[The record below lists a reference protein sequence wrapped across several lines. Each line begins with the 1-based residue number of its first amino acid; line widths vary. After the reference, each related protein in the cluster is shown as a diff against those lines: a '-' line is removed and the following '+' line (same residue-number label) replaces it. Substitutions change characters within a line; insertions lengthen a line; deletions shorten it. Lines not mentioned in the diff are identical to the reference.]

1 MSCEI
6 ETQLIDIFLET
17 LDIELDAVRLSN
29 VENTPNWDSFSG
41 LNLVLS
47 VEDVFDVS
55 LSMNEMNKCRSFD
68 SVLTIVKKKLNDKN
82 S

>member
-6 ETQLIDIFLET
+6 EAQVEEIFLET
-17 LDIELDAVRLSN
+17 LNLEVCKVRSST

-41 LNLVLS
+41 LNLVLR
-47 VEDVFDVS
+47 VEDVFNVS
-55 LSMNEMNKCRSFD
+55 LSMNELNKCRSFD

>member
-6 ETQLIDIFLET
+6 KTRLIKIFQET
-17 LDIELDAVRLSN
+17 LDIELDAVQSSD
-29 VENTPNWDSFSG
+29 VKISPNWDSFSG
-41 LNLVLS
+41 LNLVLR
-47 VEDVFDVS
+47 VEEVFDVT
-55 LSMNEMNKCRSFD
+55 LTMNEMNEFRSFD

>member
-17 LDIELDAVRLSN
+17 IDIELDAVRLSN
-29 VENTPNWDSFSG
+29 VDNTPNWDSFSG
-41 LNLVLS
+41 LNLVLR
-47 VEDVFDVS
+47 VEDAFNVS
-55 LSMNEMNKCRSFD
+55 LSMNELNKCRSFD
-68 SVLTIVKKKLNDKN
+68 SVLTIVKKKLDDKN